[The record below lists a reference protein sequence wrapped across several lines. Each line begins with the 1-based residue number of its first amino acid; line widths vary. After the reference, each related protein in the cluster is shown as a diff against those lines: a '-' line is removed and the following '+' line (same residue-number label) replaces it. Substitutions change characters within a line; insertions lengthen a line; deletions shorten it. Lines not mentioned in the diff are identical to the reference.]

1 MKTLIYI
8 ILGLF
13 ATIIPFNTIA
23 QSNERTYRQTYA
35 DGSYADITEKSDGSS
50 THVYHSPCR
59 SCKGSGRC
67 TICHGTGRAI
77 SGWGRYQRVVPCSFC
92 GASGQCKYCG
102 GKGESVMVN
111 YYDSKTQSMDGYDV
125 NTGKKNR
132 SVHGENSGENY
143 YGPSNSNK
151 STCHNCHGTGV
162 DPFPWKDHTAG
173 QGLRWCYTNSEG
185 AKCPYSAERAWHQHH
200 RCASCNP

>member
-1 MKTLIYI
+1 MK
-8 ILGLF
+8 GLT
-13 ATIIPFNTIA
+13 ARLMPTAPMQISLKNRMARLHMSTTAHVVRAKARGDA
-23 QSNERTYRQTYA
+23 QYAMARDEPYRV
-35 DGSYADITEKSDGSS
+35 G
-50 THVYHSPCR
+50 
-59 SCKGSGRC
+59 
-67 TICHGTGRAI
+67 
-77 SGWGRYQRVVPCSFC
+77 GRYQRVVPCSFC

-185 AKCPYSAERAWHQHH
+185 AKCPYCSERAWHQHH